1 MLNKVII
8 MGRLTAAPEL
18 KTTTGGV
25 QVTSFCVAVD
35 RPARAGEQ
43 KQADFINV
51 VAWRGTAELIC
62 RYFGKGSPIIVEGRL
77 QTRSYTDRS
86 GAKRTAVE
94 VVADSVSFCLANSN
108 GGDNSNSNTGRTE
121 QPAAQIPQA
130 SGEEFSEMMCEE
142 SDLPF

>member
-18 KTTTGGV
+18 KTTTSGV

-43 KQADFINV
+43 RQADFINV

-62 RYFGKGSPIIVEGRL
+62 RYFGKGSPIIVEGRI
-77 QTRSYTDRS
+77 QTRGYTDRS

-94 VVADSVSFCLANSN
+94 VVADSVSFCLS
-108 GGDNSNSNTGRTE
+108 NSNSNTGRTE
-121 QPAAQIPQA
+121 QPAAQIPPA
-130 SGEEFSEMMCEE
+130 SPEDFAALMDEE
-142 SDLPF
+142 DLPY

>member
-35 RPARAGEQ
+35 RPARAGEP
-43 KQADFINV
+43 KQADFVNI
-51 VAWRGTAELIC
+51 VAWKGTAELIC
-62 RYFGKGSPIIVEGRL
+62 RYFGKGSPIILEGRL

-86 GAKRTAVE
+86 GVKRTAVE

-108 GGDNSNSNTGRTE
+108 GGDNSNSNSGRTE
-121 QPAAQIPQA
+121 QPAAQIPQGSPEDFA
-130 SGEEFSEMMCEE
+130 AMMAEEDM
-142 SDLPF
+142 PF

>member
-18 KTTTGGV
+18 KTTTSGV

-43 KQADFINV
+43 RQADFISI

-62 RYFGKGSPIIVEGRL
+62 RYFGKGSPIIVEGRI
-77 QTRSYTDRS
+77 QTRGYTDRS
-86 GAKRTAVE
+86 GSKRTAVE
-94 VVADSVSFCLANSN
+94 VVADSVSFCLS
-108 GGDNSNSNTGRTE
+108 NSNSNTGRTE
-121 QPAAQIPQA
+121 QPAAQIPPA
-130 SGEEFSEMMCEE
+130 SPEDFAALMDEE
-142 SDLPF
+142 DLPY

>member
-18 KTTTGGV
+18 KTTTSGV

-43 KQADFINV
+43 RQADFISI

-62 RYFGKGSPIIVEGRL
+62 RYFGKGSPIIVEGRI
-77 QTRSYTDRS
+77 QTRGYTDKS

-94 VVADSVSFCLANSN
+94 VVADSVSFCLS
-108 GGDNSNSNTGRTE
+108 NSNSNTGRTE

-130 SGEEFSEMMCEE
+130 SGEEFFEMMCEE